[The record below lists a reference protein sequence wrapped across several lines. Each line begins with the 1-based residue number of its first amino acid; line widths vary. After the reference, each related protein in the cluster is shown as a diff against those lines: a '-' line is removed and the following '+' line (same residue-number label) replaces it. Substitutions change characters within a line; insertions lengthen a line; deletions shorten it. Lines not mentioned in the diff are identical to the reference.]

1 MLLVFSKTSMR
12 PEHLFYFVRRL
23 PNKHIFREN
32 RFIYC
37 RRIYLWLFVLYK
49 HFTSTEGR
57 RIANLVADPW
67 IDIVSLYIAT
77 IFLRQQRVIFGVNS

>member
-1 MLLVFSKTSMR
+1 MRLKRQFSVV
-12 PEHLFYFVRRL
+12 HRL

-32 RFIYC
+32 RFKYC

-57 RIANLVADPW
+57 RLVNRDVHINVYVSAGKL

-77 IFLRQQRVIFGVNS
+77 IFLRH